1 MRLIIGGAAQG
12 KLEYALRTYPAAAP
26 QIAEQPQDAETA
38 HIWHHLEAYIRNALR
53 EGIEPK
59 EQIRAVI
66 QKNPD
71 IIIICDEVGCGV
83 VPMVPEER
91 AWREA
96 VGRSCCEL
104 AEIATSVERI
114 FCGVPLKLK
123 GK

>member
-1 MRLIIGGAAQG
+1 MRLIIGGMAQG
-12 KLEYALRTYPAAAP
+12 KLEYALRTYTAAAP
-26 QIAEQPQDAETA
+26 RIAEQPQDAETA

-53 EGIEPK
+53 EDVEPM

-104 AEIATSVERI
+104 AGIATSVERI
-114 FCGVPLKLK
+114 FCGLPLKLK